1 MIRRLPPELVR
12 EIAAGEVVTAPVDV
26 VKELVENA
34 LDAGATRITVE
45 VWAGGIERI
54 VVTDNGAGIP
64 KAELPLALE
73 RHATS
78 KLEDLSRIR
87 TLGFRGEGLFAIRAS
102 ARLRLT
108 SRPADQLGGATVE
121 AEGDAVKLVEHPAP
135 PGTRVEVTRLFA
147 HLPARRAALESPAA
161 EGKKIVAYLTRVLL
175 HRPYLRLRFAMDGE
189 EKWVFAGGDALEAA
203 RFVWG
208 AVTANRLLPVQA
220 AREGLGLEGLI
231 SRPELVRPRRDRLY
245 LAVNGRPV
253 EWPEALLRAVVRA
266 YRELLPAGQ
275 YPAGV
280 LNLELPP
287 EAVLVN
293 TAPAKDRV
301 RLLEPERVAVFVEQA
316 VGEALAAHPLA
327 RPLPELA
334 PAEGVRPAQ
343 GHRFPRLRY
352 LGRFRD
358 LYLIAEAGD
367 ELWVVDQHAA
377 HERVLFEELC
387 RRYREEPPVEL
398 AHPELVPLTPEE
410 EARYVERAAELERV
424 GVVLEPFGGGRYR
437 VRSVPAFLA
446 PHPELVAEVV
456 KGALG
461 PAGFEKAWRAVLGR
475 LACLP
480 AIRAGHPLAQAS
492 AQALLDQLAACE
504 TPWVCP
510 HGRPTALVLSELEL
524 ARRFGR
530 RGGRAV
536 LPRKADE
543 RA

>member
-34 LDAGATRITVE
+34 LDAGATRIEVE
-45 VWAGGIERI
+45 LWAGGIEKI

-121 AEGDAVKLVEHPAP
+121 AEGEAVTLVEHPAP

-175 HRPYLRLRFAMDGE
+175 HRPYLRLRLAMDGE
-189 EKWVFAGGDALEAA
+189 EKWVFAGGEALEAA
-203 RFVWG
+203 RFIWG
-208 AVTANRLLPVQA
+208 PVTANRLLPVRMVQ
-220 AREGLGLEGLI
+220 EGLRLEGLI
-231 SRPELVRPRRDRLY
+231 SRPELVRPRRDRLH

-253 EWPEALLRAVVRA
+253 EWPEGLLRAVVRA

-275 YPAGV
+275 YPVGV

-293 TAPAKDRV
+293 TTPAKDRV
-301 RLLEPERVAVFVEQA
+301 RLLEPERVAEFVERA
-316 VGEALAAHPLA
+316 VSETLAAHPLA
-327 RPLPELA
+327 RPLPELR
-334 PAEGVRPAQ
+334 PVEGVRPAR

-358 LYLIAEAGD
+358 LYLIAEAED

-377 HERVLFEELC
+377 HERILFEELC

-410 EARYVERAAELERV
+410 EARYAERSAELTRA
-424 GVVLEPFGGGRYR
+424 GLVLEPFGSRRYR

-446 PHPELVAEVV
+446 AHPELVAEVV

-530 RGGRAV
+530 RGQRAV
-536 LPRKADE
+536 PFREVEEEA
-543 RA
+543 